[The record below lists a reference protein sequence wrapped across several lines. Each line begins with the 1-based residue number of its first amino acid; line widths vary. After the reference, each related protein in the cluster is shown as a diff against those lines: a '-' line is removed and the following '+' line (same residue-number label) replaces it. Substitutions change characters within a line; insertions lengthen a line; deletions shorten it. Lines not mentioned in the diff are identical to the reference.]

1 MKRSALLVIAVS
13 IITALISVASIGQIE
28 GLPGYIASDIQ
39 LISQES
45 KADWSA
51 RWTGPIEAATILAW
65 FHGYGYPRFLTD
77 LNGDGVIDELDTI
90 ELADDLGH
98 GPMKTNTFGTNDVR
112 LVVALAHYVAAHY
125 PDQFTI
131 KIYDAS
137 FPAEFNAAGFGQLA
151 PDVIDGIVLEVKE
164 DPSIAA
170 YEYELESAEGVIV
183 GLEEN
188 EGENN
193 TYLTGRSFLYERTPD
208 GYTPVDLAWAEEDR
222 WTPGY
227 QGQVLETAA
236 MMDDEGMYI
245 DYGGAW
251 TPVEFMLALSPIEQ
265 RRGGPHTVEGCPP
278 DAIAYDVTVSK
289 LFDSTTDKQIG
300 SVRVEECVTREGD
313 IDTYTYTLTNIDYT
327 NAGGCGLC
335 FFLIH
340 VPPTLP
346 TVSHSEPLPW
356 LFSGFPGLWAWRT
369 PLGDCGVLPG
379 ESVTFSASVP
389 GPTVDAYVPGGV
401 GPCVPLPDGEG
412 LVLVPI
418 LAIRTTGP
426 SEEGEDGGPDEGPDE
441 GPGCPDL
448 TVIRIESVCSL
459 DRERTVTVAA
469 TIKNIG
475 DQPTTTATWAHL
487 SSSTHPGSD
496 WASVPPLDPGEEI
509 VVHLSFSF
517 SFNYPPC
524 VDLTVDVDPF
534 DNIDECNESNN
545 EMDGSICC
553 PK

>member
-1 MKRSALLVIAVS
+1 MKRSVFLVIALG
-13 IITALISVASIGQIE
+13 IIAAMIGPSAFGQIE
-28 GLPGYIASDIQ
+28 GIPGYVATDLQ

-45 KADWSA
+45 RPYWSEA
-51 RWTGPIEAATILAW
+51 WTGPIEAATILAW

-90 ELADDLGH
+90 ELADILGK
-98 GPMKTNTFGTNDVR
+98 GPMKTQTPLGTDDAR
-112 LVVALAHYVAAHY
+112 LVVGLARYVAERY
-125 PDQFTI
+125 PDEFVI

-137 FPAEFNAAGFGQLA
+137 FPAEFSAAGFGQFA

-170 YEYELESAEGVIV
+170 YEHELESAEGVIV

-193 TYLTGRSFLYERTPD
+193 TYLTGRSFLYDETPE

-236 MMDDEGMYI
+236 MTDDGMYI
-245 DYGGAW
+245 DYRGAW
-251 TPVEFMLALSPIEQ
+251 TPVEFILALSPIEQ
-265 RRGGPHTVEGCPP
+265 RRGGPPTVEGCPP
-278 DAIAYDVTVSK
+278 EAVAYDVTVSQ
-289 LFDSTTDKQIG
+289 LFDPVTDRRIG
-300 SVRVEECVTREGD
+300 SVRVEECVTRDGD
-313 IDTYTYTLTNIDYT
+313 IDTYTYTLTNIDFT
-327 NAGGCGLC
+327 TLDGCGLC

-356 LFSGFPGLWAWRT
+356 LFTGFPGLWAWRT
-369 PLGDCGVLPG
+369 PLGDCGLLPG
-379 ESVTFSASVP
+379 ESATFSASVP
-389 GPTVDAYVPGGV
+389 GPTADTYVSGGV
-401 GPCVPLPDGEG
+401 GACVSPPDGDG
-412 LVLVPI
+412 LVLVPL

-426 SEEGEDGGPDEGPDE
+426 SEEGEDGGPDEE
-441 GPGCPDL
+441 PGCPDL
-448 TVIRIESVCSL
+448 TVIRVESVCSL

-475 DQPTTTATWAHL
+475 DQPTPVTTWARL

-496 WASVPPLDPGEEI
+496 YAAVGTLDPGEETVI
-509 VVHLSFSF
+509 HLSFSF

-524 VDLTVDVDPF
+524 VDFTVEADTF
-534 DNIDECNESNN
+534 NAIDECNESNN